1 MLKFQKIWFYWK
13 GIKELFNLRLILFQ
27 NFEENMKKNE
37 EEKKQLF
44 IKR

>member
-1 MLKFQKIWFYWK
+1 MLKFQKNWFRWK
-13 GIKELFNLRLILFQ
+13 GIKEHFNLRLILFQ